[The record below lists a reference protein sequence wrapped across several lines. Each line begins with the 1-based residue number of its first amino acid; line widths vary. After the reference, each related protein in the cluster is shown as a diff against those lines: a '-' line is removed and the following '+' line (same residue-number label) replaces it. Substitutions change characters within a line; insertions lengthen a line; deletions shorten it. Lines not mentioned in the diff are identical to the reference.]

1 MVEVQEEEL
10 KQEVGM
16 FEAFI
21 LVMDCPI
28 EEVEA
33 DMAVKEG

>member
-1 MVEVQEEEL
+1 
-10 KQEVGM
+10 M